1 MFNARQ
7 FRLVPAAT
15 QQQGSILEL
24 LPDDLNRFRTLQKA
38 DKQVQA
44 ALKLLWK
51 WGRNSDDEELDY
63 VLLDKLNTRC
73 LYVIPML
80 LPQFLRSP
88 ASSVAI
94 LGQIRLSRHIL
105 GENRLN
111 TDIRTDFRKFW
122 WG

>member
-7 FRLVPAAT
+7 FCSVPAAA

-24 LPDDLNRFRTLQKA
+24 LPDHLTRFRTLQKT

-44 ALKLLWK
+44 ALKLSQK
-51 WGRNSDDEELDY
+51 GGRNSDDEELDY
-63 VLLDKLNTRC
+63 ELLNTKLNRRC

-80 LPQFLRSP
+80 LLQFLRSP
-88 ASSVAI
+88 ALSVAI
-94 LGQIRLSRHIL
+94 LGQILLSGHIL

-111 TDIRTDFRKFW
+111 TDIRTNFRKFW
-122 WG
+122 